1 MTTHENKE
9 NPHLVTVFYSNSS
22 GNSKALLQFINNSK
36 LMDKLSIKF
45 INIDNNEMKNIIK
58 KKFSVVPSIVV
69 IQGDEIS
76 LYVGD
81 NAFEWFNIF
90 MSTQSSPTFPSH
102 PTPLPGVGTK
112 PKAMGQ
118 GDGVRSRPTLK
129 GEGRGANQQ
138 SKPETEQLSEIATS
152 SSLWDAMSSSLTP
165 IITQPKSPKSILE
178 IAKEL
183 SMAREKL

>member
-1 MTTHENKE
+1 MTTYENKE

-45 INIDNNEMKNIIK
+45 INIDNNEMKNIIT

-102 PTPLPGVGTK
+102 P
-112 PKAMGQ
+112 
-118 GDGVRSRPTLK
+118 
-129 GEGRGANQQ
+129 NQQ
-138 SKPETEQLSEIATS
+138 PKPETEQLSEIAS
-152 SSLWDAMSSSLTP
+152 SSSSSLTP
-165 IITQPKSPKSILE
+165 EPKSPKSIME

-183 SMAREKL
+183 SMAREKF